1 MSVVTRIRSPCIL
14 YENNFV
20 FRQGEQFESVVMA
33 AAYAKDGTDTNL
45 SKAQRPLTLPTFLL
59 PSSSAILLP
68 VPRTRRNWQRCR
80 LNVMKFCRVL
90 VRVFVHACFLCR
102 SPLSAVQLPE
112 RDKAV
117 EHRKLRETIEGETTA
132 RMLAERVLAVPKPML
147 SVSPKIPFERPAS
160 AETRFDAANRT
171 EEVEAQLALLEANKL
186 ELEERS
192 LHAVRLQAEC
202 DVQATELKATRAC
215 LKQKDE
221 QIMSLDEA
229 LQTAKE
235 EKRAADAAC
244 ADKVAGLEA
253 KLAAAEGKT
262 TAIEAQLATSQE
274 QEGIRI
280 SMLEEEV
287 RGVKEASSKREAA
300 VLAELE
306 GVRASQ
312 QSKMK
317 EAEAQLALLEANK
330 LELEERSLH
339 AADARAEV
347 MRLQAERDALHADMK
362 IRLSS
367 AETELL
373 RLRAVVDDHER
384 AKAKVRG
391 AIRNCCR
398 FG

>member
-1 MSVVTRIRSPCIL
+1 MNS
-14 YENNFV
+14 
-20 FRQGEQFESVVMA
+20 
-33 AAYAKDGTDTNL
+33 
-45 SKAQRPLTLPTFLL
+45 
-59 PSSSAILLP
+59 
-68 VPRTRRNWQRCR
+68 TRRS
-80 LNVMKFCRVL
+80 
-90 VRVFVHACFLCR
+90 H
-102 SPLSAVQLPE
+102 LSAVQLPE
-112 RDKAV
+112 RDNAV
-117 EHRKLRETIEGETTA
+117 EHRKLREMIEQETAA
-132 RMLAERVLAVPKPML
+132 RMLAERLLSVPKPML
-147 SVSPKIPFERPAS
+147 SVSPKVPVERPAS
-160 AETRFDAANRT
+160 AETRLDEASKIREA
-171 EEVEAQLALLEANKL
+171 EAQLALLEANKV

-202 DVQATELKATRAC
+202 DVQATELEATQAC
-215 LKQKDE
+215 LREKDE
-221 QIMSLDEA
+221 QIMMLEEA

-244 ADKVAGLEA
+244 AGKVAGLEA
-253 KLAAAEGKT
+253 TLAAAEGKT

-306 GVRASQ
+306 CVRASQ
-312 QSKMK
+312 QSKMR

-330 LELEERSLH
+330 VELEERSLH

-347 MRLQAERDALHADMK
+347 GRLQAECDASHADLKM
-362 IRLSS
+362 RLSS

-373 RLRAVVDDHER
+373 RLRAIVDDHER

-391 AIRNCCR
+391 AFRNCCR
-398 FG
+398 NE